1 MYGKVIRSEMR
12 KAIIIGAMKTDT
24 GPRATKRTPLGK
36 RYDFAERKICVAKVG
51 VPITRSARDTTKKRI
66 TGRRIVPR
74 NFSNS

>member
-1 MYGKVIRSEMR
+1 MRSEIK

-24 GPRATKRTPLGK
+24 GPRATNRTPFGT
-36 RYDFAERKICVAKVG
+36 RNDFAERKIRVAKVG
-51 VPITRSARDTTKKRI
+51 VPTKRSAKDTIKKRI